1 MPAHPISNLGYKEP
15 VSGTLPVR
23 RNTEA
28 VDRSDCSTVVAGN
41 QAVAGSLAV
50 VDILTPLDKAGNRD
64 WRDMPPADIPDWQA
78 GADNQSEEVEC

>member
-1 MPAHPISNLGYKEP
+1 MMIVHKTARSYKQLLFFI
-15 VSGTLPVR
+15 VYFLHY
-23 RNTEA
+23 
-28 VDRSDCSTVVAGN
+28 RSDCSTVVAGN